1 MPTSPRP
8 GGARRI
14 SYNTAQRVVLACGI
28 VILLGLAALLYFTRV
43 DPIEVWAVLFYLP
56 VFVGFMIRGLVGGAS
71 TGVIAA
77 VAYVAIR
84 YPSLNAIQGRDLL
97 SLLLARALGYVAFGA
112 IGGWAS
118 AELGGSIRKLNRYD
132 AVDDDTGLLNARQ
145 FVLEVERQMERAQR
159 YGTTFSMAVS
169 EIDFGSGSATSR
181 RQLRAQLLRL
191 GQVVSASVRQ
201 VDASAH
207 TSDGTLHRFGILL
220 PDTAGEGAAIF
231 AARLA
236 RGLQAAVV
244 DPGEIPT
251 VSAASFAEDPEFVKQ
266 VVSVFRADDIRLN
279 GPREEPAR

>member
-14 SYNTAQRVVLACGI
+14 SYTTAQRVVLVCG
-28 VILLGLAALLYFTRV
+28 VLILLGLAALLYFTRV

-56 VFVGFMIRGLVGGAS
+56 VFVGFMIWGLTGGAV
-71 TGVIAA
+71 TGVAAA

-132 AVDDDTGLLNARQ
+132 SIDDDTGLFNARQ
-145 FVLEVERQMERAQR
+145 FVVEVERQIERAQR
-159 YGTTFSMAVS
+159 YGTTFSVAVS
-169 EIDFGSGSATSR
+169 EIELGSGASGSR
-181 RQLRAQLLRL
+181 RQVRGQLSRL
-191 GQVVSASVRQ
+191 GQVVRASIRQ
-201 VDASAH
+201 VDAAAH
-207 TSDGTLHRFGILL
+207 SSDATLHRFGVLL

-231 AARLA
+231 AARLS
-236 RGLQAAVV
+236 RGLEEAAV
-244 DPGEIPT
+244 DANEIPT
-251 VSAASFAEDPEFVKQ
+251 VSAASYTEDPEFVKQ
-266 VVSVFRADDIRLN
+266 VVSVFRADDVRLN